1 MPTTVDMWFD
11 PLCPWGWITSRW
23 LLEVERVRDVE
34 VRFHVMSLNVLN
46 EDKDIP
52 DSYRERLQQGW
63 GLTRVLIAAENRY
76 GAGVLRD
83 LYTAI
88 GTRVHVHKEERDQ
101 TMLAAAL
108 ADAGLDSAL
117 AAEATSTAYDARL
130 RESHAEGMAPVGDDV
145 GTPVIH
151 VPGAD
156 GRKVAFFG
164 PVVTPTP
171 SGEEAGKLWDGVL
184 LVAGTEGLFELKRS
198 RDRSPDTTPV
208 S

>member
-1 MPTTVDMWFD
+1 MWFD
-11 PLCPWGWITSRW
+11 PSCPWAWITSRW
-23 LLEVERVRDVE
+23 LLEVERVRDIE

-46 EDKDIP
+46 EHKDVP
-52 DSYRERLQQGW
+52 ESYRERIAQGW
-63 GLTRVLIAAENRY
+63 GPNRVLTAAEKRY
-76 GAGVLRD
+76 GAGALRE

-101 TMLAAAL
+101 AMLAAAL
-108 ADAGLDSAL
+108 ADAGLDAGL
-117 AAEATSTAYDARL
+117 AAEATNTEYDARL

-151 VPGAD
+151 VPGPD
-156 GRKVAFFG
+156 GATVAFFG

-171 SGEEAGKLWDGVL
+171 SGEAAGKLWDGVL
-184 LVAGTEGLFELKRS
+184 LVAGTEGFFELKRT
-198 RDRSPDTTPV
+198 RDRRPDPTPV